1 MSKLCNHIQLLA
13 TRMYVIGLR
22 RGVRDRISDSEKSQ
36 FYYPSAGLGT
46 IPNYYVA

>member
-1 MSKLCNHIQLLA
+1 MLKIARCERKLTFESFVLD
-13 TRMYVIGLR
+13 VG
-22 RGVRDRISDSEKSQ
+22 DRISDSEKSQ